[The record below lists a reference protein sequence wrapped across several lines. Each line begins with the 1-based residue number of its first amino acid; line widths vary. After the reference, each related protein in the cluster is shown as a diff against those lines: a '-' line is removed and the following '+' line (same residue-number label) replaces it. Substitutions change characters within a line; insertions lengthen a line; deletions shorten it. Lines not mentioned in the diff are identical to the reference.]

1 MYKSIFEKKL
11 NKEHKRE
18 FCQRVV
24 NLLHE
29 TILYYEYEYYRGEDL
44 INLLF
49 KKSKL
54 NNGFYSVDDLLE
66 ENGLKSIWT
75 LQSMSSDAIHEED
88 ILANTEI
95 LLNCFL
101 ELNKTYFDFND
112 DNVTIAKKAMENYL
126 LSIGYKSIIESGV
139 IRIVENNMAIDV
151 DNIADIQLRDDVIT
165 YYDYKNVFNKVEKR
179 RIIVDLINILEPKKD
194 LIKKILGNKVED
206 LYGFYANNI
215 QLRHNNTDPAV
226 KSHYNK
232 SIADLNDEE
241 LVKWY
246 DFIFAFN
253 FNIYVNINKL
263 KNININE
270 GCK

>member
-24 NLLHE
+24 NLINE
-29 TILYYEYEYYRGEDL
+29 TCLYYDYITYNGENL
-44 INLLF
+44 INFLF

-54 NNGFYSVDDLLE
+54 NNGFYSVNDLLE

-75 LQSMSSDAIHEED
+75 LQSMASNAIHEED
-88 ILANTEI
+88 ILANIEI
-95 LLNCFL
+95 LLNCLL
-101 ELNKTYFDFND
+101 EFNKKYD
-112 DNVTIAKKAMENYL
+112 DENVTIATKAMKNYL
-126 LSIGYKSIIESGV
+126 LSIGYKSTIESGV

-206 LYGFYANNI
+206 LYRFYANNI

-226 KSHYNK
+226 KSYYNK